1 VTRIELAP
9 GVAGDFE
16 RILIH
21 LAKHEAA
28 AGASRIEDI
37 VQAFDVLGRNPLL
50 GRPAGDGKRE
60 LVIGKRSRGY
70 VALYE
75 YLAERDLVRVLA
87 IRAQRE
93 AGYDDSHD

>member
-1 VTRIELAP
+1 MTRIELAP

-16 RILIH
+16 RILTH
-21 LAKHEAA
+21 LIEHEA

-37 VQAFDVLGRNPLL
+37 LQAFDVLARNPLL
-50 GRPAGDGKRE
+50 GRPAGKGKRE

-75 YLAERDLVRVLA
+75 YLPERDIVRIAA

-93 AGYDDSHD
+93 AGYFDHG